1 MFNELKG
8 KARIEYSAKN
18 NEYYAYD
25 DNHFICGT
33 NGFNKDKLEEMVK
46 RSNEYEAQQQEIKEL
61 QAEIWELKGAL
72 QDRSKSC
79 IAFDAANTKIKQQN
93 AAMREVLEQAR
104 SAMIMARI
112 YAKCTKHE
120 VMNDIKKTIEVIE
133 QVLNQSDSS
142 KNIDSTQNLVEPNK
156 LYPQEIDKPEM
167 ANKPIGE
174 GEGLATLDKGCNT
187 CMWLYK
193 SNDVEPCVDCDRGS
207 EYEDR

>member
-1 MFNELKG
+1 M
-8 KARIEYSAKN
+8 ARLSIKQVLYIKN
-18 NEYYAYD
+18 GGGYN
-25 DNHFICGT
+25 
-33 NGFNKDKLEEMVK
+33 
-46 RSNEYEAQQQEIKEL
+46 SNDVSNLCDTIEAQQQEIKEL

-79 IAFDAANTKIKQQN
+79 IAFDAEN
-93 AAMREVLEQAR
+93 AQMREALEQAR

-174 GEGLATLDKGCNT
+174 GERLATLDKGCNT

-193 SNDVEPCVDCDRGS
+193 SNDVEPCVDCDYGS

>member
-1 MFNELKG
+1 M
-8 KARIEYSAKN
+8 ARLSIKQVLYIKN
-18 NEYYAYD
+18 GGGYN
-25 DNHFICGT
+25 
-33 NGFNKDKLEEMVK
+33 
-46 RSNEYEAQQQEIKEL
+46 SNDVSNLCDTIEAQHQEIKEL

-79 IAFDAANTKIKQQN
+79 ITFDAANTKLKSQN
-93 AAMREVLEQAR
+93 VAMREALEQAR

-133 QVLNQSDSS
+133 QVLDQSDSS
-142 KNIDSTQNLVEPNK
+142 KIIDSTQKDSKVDK
-156 LYPQEIDKPEM
+156 LSSEKIDKPEM
-167 ANKPIGE
+167 ANKPLNIGDE
-174 GEGLATLDKGCNT
+174 LATLEKGCNT

-193 SNDVEPCVDCDRGS
+193 SNDVEPCVDCDYGS